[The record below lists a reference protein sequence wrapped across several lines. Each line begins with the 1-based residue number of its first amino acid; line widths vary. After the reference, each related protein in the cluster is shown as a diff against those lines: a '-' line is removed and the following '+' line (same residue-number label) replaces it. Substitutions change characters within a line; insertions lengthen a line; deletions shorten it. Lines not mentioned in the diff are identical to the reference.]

1 MKYSIVI
8 PTYNHCDDLLKPCLE
23 SIFKYT
29 DMADVDL
36 VISANG
42 CKDNTKEYLE
52 ELATDFA
59 KIGFEKHLRVVW
71 NDQPLGYSGAC
82 NAGIIATRTDRIVLL
97 NNDTVLLPQFKN
109 QWLEMLDQPFNDH
122 EKCGISC
129 VIKGPSEPAGR
140 DFAVFFCVMIKR
152 SVFHRIGLLNTEYG
166 VGGGEDT
173 EFCILAERAGFEV
186 LECSPKT
193 WNGNQFTGVFPIY
206 HKGEGTVLDTSLVP
220 DYHDVFLRNSL
231 KLAKKFNPDW
241 YRWRLSNHWERAV
254 FLKGDPVFPRE
265 TTRYQWAARHIKGN
279 RVFELGCS
287 SGYGVQFMPED
298 VEYMGLDYD
307 PIIVEVAKEQ
317 NWSPKAQF
325 VHADINTYELGNYD
339 TIIAF
344 EVIEHLDNGLEILQ
358 KLKQHCKVL
367 LFTVPMNEPVG
378 FWGPHHKL
386 HGLNESHFPGFDFNY
401 IDEHGNITLA
411 PKPIS
416 EQNRLNLLIGGW
428 HA

>member
-23 SIFKYT
+23 SIFNYT

-52 ELATDFA
+52 GLSTDFA
-59 KIGFEKHLRVVW
+59 KIGFEKHLKVVW

-82 NAGIIATRTDRIVLL
+82 NAGIVATRTDRIVLL

-109 QWLEMLDQPFNDH
+109 QWLEMLHQPFNDH

-129 VIKGPSEPAGR
+129 VIKGPSEPAGK

-152 SVFHRIGLLNTEYG
+152 SVFHRIGLLNAEYG

-173 EFCILAERAGFEV
+173 EFCIEAEKAGFEV
-186 LECSPKT
+186 IECSPKT
-193 WNGNQFTGVFPIY
+193 WNGSQFTGVFPIF
-206 HKGEGTVLDTSLVP
+206 HKGEGTVLDTNLVP
-220 DYHDVFLRNSL
+220 NYHDIFLRNSL
-231 KLAKKFNPDW
+231 KLAKKYNPDW

-265 TTRYQWAARHIKGN
+265 VTRYQWAAQHVRGKS
-279 RVFELGCS
+279 VFELGCS
-287 SGYGVQFMPED
+287 SGYGVQFMPEG
-298 VEYMGLDYD
+298 VEYTGLDYD
-307 PIIVEVAKEQ
+307 PIIVDVAKEQ
-317 NWSPKAQF
+317 NWNPKAQF

-344 EVIEHLDNGLEILQ
+344 EVIEHLDNGLEVLQ
-358 KLKQHCKVL
+358 KLKQHCKTL

-386 HGLNESHFPGFDFNY
+386 HGLNESHFPGFEFNY
-401 IDEHGNITLA
+401 IDEQGNISAA
-411 PKPIS
+411 PKSID
-416 EQNRLNLLIGGW
+416 EQNRLNLLIGSW
-428 HA
+428 NA